1 MANGPLA
8 CDCIGTNAGER
19 ELLRFF
25 CVLKIGLVN
34 SASLLREVLCN
45 MMTIRV
51 VPQRASLLRR
61 ALLRTAAEIV
71 FITVLCSTTYNTQ
84 SPSLKLVLE

>member
-8 CDCIGTNAGER
+8 FDCIGTNAGER

-25 CVLKIGLVN
+25 YVLKIGLVN

-45 MMTIRV
+45 MSAAI
-51 VPQRASLLRR
+51 PQTDYTRR
-61 ALLRTAAEIV
+61 STKS
-71 FITVLCSTTYNTQ
+71 VLFETCAFTHS
-84 SPSLKLVLE
+84 E